1 MQGSRVQSLVS
12 GNEESTCYSL
22 EEEMATHSSRLAWRI
37 PMDRGAWWAYSPGSR
52 RESDTAERLKE
63 KMLALKI
70 PNINTSVLPG
80 GLQKGGSDS
89 RKGVSQ

>member
-1 MQGSRVQSLVS
+1 
-12 GNEESTCYSL
+12 
-22 EEEMATHSSRLAWRI
+22 
-37 PMDRGAWWAYSPGSR
+37 MDRGAWWAYSPGSR